1 MGIDIIGK
9 KRLFLAISGILILLS
24 VISLSIKG
32 LNLGVDFTGGSLIR
46 LRFESPVSA
55 AQVMNV
61 LVSQELSD
69 LHLDKAVVQPVK
81 GTSDVQVR
89 AHVNGRPFNDEQLE
103 RVLNVLG
110 ERLGKVNVVESEMV
124 EPIIGGELLR
134 RALVACIIGS
144 IGILI
149 YVSARF
155 EFKFATAAVI
165 ALVHDVL
172 ITLGAFS
179 LMGRE
184 VNSPFMAAILTILGY
199 SINDTIVVYD
209 KIRENLKIRRRGEGL
224 AELVNRSIL
233 ETMTRTLNTLITTLL
248 AVVAVYMFGGAT
260 IRDFALVLIIG
271 LTSGTYSSIFIASSI
286 WLDWKNW
293 EREREKRAALAK
305 A

>member
-134 RALVACIIGS
+134 RALIACIIGS

-260 IRDFALVLIIG
+260 IRDFALALIIG

>member
-260 IRDFALVLIIG
+260 IRDFALALIIG

>member
-134 RALVACIIGS
+134 RALIACIIGS

-209 KIRENLKIRRRGEGL
+209 KIRENLKIRRRGESL

-233 ETMTRTLNTLITTLL
+233 ETMTRTLNTIITTLL

-260 IRDFALVLIIG
+260 IRDFALALIIG